1 MSIDVR
7 KKTEEEVRISTMSS
21 APSVENETQAAP
33 VAPVEE
39 DSSGSSSGGAFSQQ
53 KGGSAALALS
63 AMIDAMNTQL
73 EAVKLKRHRAEISID
88 NQSKATTLQADNLTK
103 IGNIEM
109 WGGILMGALGIVGG
123 AASLRGAYNLSTKS
137 IDIEKA
143 ISPLQMQ
150 SKQLTNHSVA
160 LEKLAAAQNGG
171 PADVLIASHP
181 LANPDPAKLA
191 GLKLGDIGTV
201 GKTGRM
207 VDVAPDGTETERVLF
222 THAGDPLDADLNA
235 ALAKL
240 PQDNADAL
248 IVGARNT
255 ADVTKIRD
263 ELSKKMA
270 IVEKGIREE
279 TDKLNTLN
287 MHTAHRV
294 TGMNA
299 LFSTAGVQLVKGL
312 IVDPLVKEEEAK
324 QLFNKYSADAAS
336 ESRQAEVGAAQARED
351 DFNKTLALLSQMT
364 SADLRA

>member
-21 APSVENETQAAP
+21 GPSVENETQAAP
-33 VAPVEE
+33 VAPIEE
-39 DSSGSSSGGAFSQQ
+39 DASGSSSSGGAFSQQ

-123 AASLRGAYNLSTKS
+123 AASLKGAYSLSTKS

-150 SKQLTNHSVA
+150 AKQLTNHSVA
-160 LEKLAAAQNGG
+160 LEKLAAGQNGG
-171 PADVLIASHP
+171 PADVLLRS
-181 LANPDPAKLA
+181 NPAVDSPKLA
-191 GLKLGDIGTV
+191 GLKLGEIGTV
-201 GKTGRM
+201 GKSGKLVDATGNDRELFKR
-207 VDVAPDGTETERVLF
+207 APG
-222 THAGDPLDADLNA
+222 ADPMDADLHD

-248 IVGARNT
+248 IVGARN
-255 ADVTKIRD
+255 ADTVTKIRD

-287 MHTAHRV
+287 MHTTQRV
-294 TGMNA
+294 AGMNA

-312 IVDPLVKEEEAK
+312 LVDPLVKEEEAK